1 MHRFFWIAAALILLS
16 PALLAQVSPTEPVQV
31 GPPQARRAAPP
42 PAEASAEELERRG
55 DEIKETKEFLTALDY
70 YRAALKKKPKDP
82 VLLNKVGICNLL
94 LVRLKDA
101 RKAFEQA
108 IKAKRDY
115 ADAYNNLGVVYY
127 EQAAVVGQKSK
138 YGDGDYDRA
147 ITQYVKAIRLA
158 PDMASYYNNLGAAY
172 FAKKDWDRA
181 TAAYDQAFQL
191 DPDIFERTSHSGVSA
206 QLSSPEDHARY
217 DYVLAKLYAKAGNLE
232 RSLQYLRRSM
242 EEGYKG
248 VDDVYKDAEFT
259 ELRKD
264 PRFTE
269 LMAARPPAI
278 PE

>member
-1 MHRFFWIAAALILLS
+1 
-16 PALLAQVSPTEPVQV
+16 V

-42 PAEASAEELERRG
+42 PPDASAEELERRG
-55 DEIKETKEFLTALDY
+55 DEIKESKEFLTALDY

-82 VLLNKVGICNLL
+82 ILLNKMGICNLL
-94 LVRLKDA
+94 LVRLQDA
-101 RKAFEQA
+101 RKGFEQA
-108 IKAKRDY
+108 IKGKRDY

-127 EQAAVVGQKSK
+127 EQAAILGQKNK
-138 YGDGDYDRA
+138 GREGDYDRA
-147 ITQYVKAIRLA
+147 ITQYGKAIRLS

-181 TAAYDQAFQL
+181 IAAYGQAFEL
-191 DPDIFERTSHSGVSA
+191 DPDIFERISHSGVSA

-217 DYVLAKLYAKAGNLE
+217 DYVLAKLYAKAGNLD

-248 VDDVYKDAEFT
+248 IDEVYKDSEFS